1 MLPPKFSRGATPNKG
16 PTMKQHFAKVAL
28 LACSLLVLAA
38 CVQSSGPGGNAAAPA
53 EDTPE
58 QQAFEFRDGLM
69 HALSWKV
76 GKLNG
81 MAQGE
86 IPADDAAAVKNARDV
101 AAIAGMLTDGFIPNS
116 IVKGS
121 AALPEIWMN
130 FADFQQ
136 KATDLQT
143 AATAFADAAQ
153 ANGFDAAKGMAAAVR
168 QSCGGCHRPYRKR
181 QEQ

>member
-1 MLPPKFSRGATPNKG
+1 
-16 PTMKQHFAKVAL
+16 MKQHFAKVAL
-28 LACSLLVLAA
+28 LACSFLALA
-38 CVQSSGPGGNAAAPA
+38 GCGQGGGGKAGAPA

-76 GKLNG
+76 GKLRG
-81 MAQGE
+81 MAQGD
-86 IPADDAAAVKNARDV
+86 IPVDDAVAVKSARDV

-130 FADFQQ
+130 FPDFQQ
-136 KATDLQT
+136 KAADLQT
-143 AATAFADAAQ
+143 ASTALADAAQ
-153 ANGFDAAKGMAAAVR
+153 ANGFAAAKGMVQAVG

-181 QEQ
+181 QEE